1 MYQSDLRQS
10 RARSFL
16 GLVELIYHSA
26 VRDIRKSHR
35 HALIGL
41 MLNIFQTVLFVMSF
55 YAMYAILDM
64 RGSAVRGD
72 FLLYIMSGIFLYIC
86 HTKSMMAI
94 VNSEG
99 PTSPMMQHAPMNT
112 AVAIAGSAL
121 SALYLQVLSIFVVL
135 FIYHVAFT
143 PVVIENPV
151 GAMGMVVLA
160 WFSGCAVGTIFL
172 ALKPWFPEFA
182 KIGSSI
188 YGRVNMIASGKMFLA
203 NTLPASMLV
212 MFSWNPLFHIIDQAR
227 GYIFLN
233 YVPYNSN
240 IWYPMKVA
248 VVLLV
253 IGMLGE
259 FYTRRHASASWNAA
273 R

>member
-41 MLNIFQTVLFVMSF
+41 LLNIFQTVLFVMSF

-182 KIGSSI
+182 KIGS
-188 YGRVNMIASGKMFLA
+188 
-203 NTLPASMLV
+203 
-212 MFSWNPLFHIIDQAR
+212 
-227 GYIFLN
+227 
-233 YVPYNSN
+233 
-240 IWYPMKVA
+240 
-248 VVLLV
+248 
-253 IGMLGE
+253 
-259 FYTRRHASASWNAA
+259 
-273 R
+273 